1 VRDQQ
6 RKRVVVRRPLV
17 DEMDVETVDLG
28 GELVEPVQGASLVR
42 QSYSPAQ

>member
-1 VRDQQ
+1 
-6 RKRVVVRRPLV
+6 V
-17 DEMDVETVDLG
+17 DEMDVEAVDLG